1 MKRLLIIYVMLFS
14 LPLSGCKTIYN
25 NYKEIEQLLVIQ
37 TMGLD
42 EQGGGVL
49 LSLASAA
56 GSSGSQPRRL
66 SAAGE
71 SITTA
76 MERIYNYSYEEQL
89 FLSHAG
95 QLIIG
100 EEAAEAGIDD
110 YLGYISRTPAMRL
123 DMPMFVVIGGRAED
137 AVKQVG
143 DGKRGISEILES
155 VEVSSQRRGDS
166 GIYTA
171 ADVLRDSMRWGSA
184 LICALECTAS
194 SESSASGQ
202 GSSSASDSG
211 STEGQSQ
218 EQGSSQPAP
227 QNEETPQLTAAA
239 NGFAVIRE
247 GKLCRYLTREQ
258 AIAVGLLRN
267 NTGISDVQV
276 TDKYG
281 DLVVLEIDSG
291 SSRIKPRWSSPGQ
304 LQGLDVQVE
313 VRASVIEISGGGELG
328 SAEYTDHLTAQLEAL
343 ISGYVT
349 ETLQASKELKADF
362 LGLAS
367 AVEKHSPES
376 FRLLSREFPEL
387 LPELE
392 LTVTVSGHLR
402 HTNDMKDS

>member
-1 MKRLLIIYVMLFS
+1 MKRLLIIYSIVFS
-14 LPLSGCKTIYN
+14 LALSGCTSIYN

-49 LSLASAA
+49 LSLAS
-56 GSSGSQPRRL
+56 SSGGGMEPRRL
-66 SAAGE
+66 SASGE

-89 FLSHAG
+89 FMSHVG

-100 EEAAEAGIDD
+100 EKAAESGIDD
-110 YLGYISRTPAMRL
+110 YLAYISRTPAMRL
-123 DMPMFVVIGGRAED
+123 DMPMFVVIDTRAED
-137 AVKQVG
+137 AIMQVG
-143 DGKRGISEILES
+143 DGKRGISQVLES
-155 VEVSSQRRGDS
+155 VEVSSRRRGDS

-184 LICALECTAS
+184 LICALECTQS
-194 SESSASGQ
+194 SESAQ
-202 GSSSASDSG
+202 
-211 STEGQSQ
+211 
-218 EQGSSQPAP
+218 SSQSEDAP
-227 QNEETPQLTAAA
+227 RLTAAA
-239 NGFAVIRE
+239 QGFAVIRE

-258 AIAVGLLRN
+258 AIAVGFLRN
-267 NTGISDVQV
+267 DVGISDVQV
-276 TDKYG
+276 TDRHG
-281 DLVVLEIDSG
+281 GLVVLEIDSG
-291 SSRIKPRWSSPGQ
+291 GSRIKPRWKAPGE
-304 LQGLDVQVE
+304 LSGLDVQVE
-313 VRASVIEISGGGELG
+313 VQASVIEISGGGELG
-328 SAEYTDHLTAQLEAL
+328 SAEYTDHLTAQLESL

-362 LGLAS
+362 LGLAT

-376 FRLLSREFPEL
+376 FRLLSRSFPEL

-392 LTVTVSGHLR
+392 LSISVSGHLR

>member
-1 MKRLLIIYVMLFS
+1 MKRLLIIYILILT

-25 NYKEIEQLLVIQ
+25 NYKEIEQLLVVQ

-42 EQGGGVL
+42 LQGSGVY

-56 GSSGSQPRRL
+56 GSNGSQPRRL

-89 FLSHAG
+89 FLSHVG

-100 EEAAEAGIDD
+100 EKAAEAGIDD
-110 YLGYISRTPAMRL
+110 YLAYISRTPAMRL
-123 DMPMFVVIGGRAED
+123 DMPMFVVRGGSAHD
-137 AVKQVG
+137 AVTQVG
-143 DGKRGISEILES
+143 DGKRGISEVLET
-155 VEVSSQRRGDS
+155 VEVSSRRRGDS
-166 GIYTA
+166 GIYSA

-184 LICALECTAS
+184 LICALECSEAS
-194 SESSASGQ
+194 ETPE
-202 GSSSASDSG
+202 GSSGNS
-211 STEGQSQ
+211 QSPQ
-218 EQGSSQPAP
+218 PGEQNPDPQAQQSSQPQDEAR
-227 QNEETPQLTAAA
+227 LTAAA

-267 NTGISDVQV
+267 KSGISDVQV
-276 TDKYG
+276 RDRHG
-281 DLVVLEIDSG
+281 DLVVLEIDEG
-291 SSRIKPRWSSPGQ
+291 SSKVKPLWSAPGE
-304 LQGLDVQVE
+304 LKALDVQVQ
-313 VRASVIEISGGGELG
+313 VQASVIEIGGNGELG

-343 ISGYVT
+343 ISGYVK
-349 ETLQASKELKADF
+349 ETLQASKDLKADF

-367 AVEKHSPES
+367 SVERSNGEY
-376 FRLLSREFPEL
+376 FRMLSQDFPEL

-392 LTVTVSGHLR
+392 LRVTVQGQLR
-402 HTNDMKDS
+402 HTNDMRDS